1 MAFGFGLCL
10 GLIIGFMAG
19 VKAVNDGNKKKGE

>member
-10 GLIIGFMAG
+10 GLIIGFLAG
-19 VKAVNDGNKKKGE
+19 VKAVNDGKKKS